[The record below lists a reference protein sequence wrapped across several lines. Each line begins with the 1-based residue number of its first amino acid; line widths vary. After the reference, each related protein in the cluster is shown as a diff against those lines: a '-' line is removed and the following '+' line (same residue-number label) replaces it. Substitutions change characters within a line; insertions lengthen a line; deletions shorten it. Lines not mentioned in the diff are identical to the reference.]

1 MKKLNFKIINKII
14 KKLNM
19 FELEKKKNCKH
30 IEIKSLMYENKN
42 PNMKKK

>member
-1 MKKLNFKIINKII
+1 
-14 KKLNM
+14 M